1 VTVRD
6 GGMLRAR
13 LLAALLRVRR
23 EPNFHRNNDRKSEG
37 GMQGCARC
45 ELFGGLGKTEGFS
58 GDVEFWA
65 VLRRLP
71 TSQTAGKLD
80 LRAQILF

>member
-23 EPNFHRNNDRKSEG
+23 EPNFHRNNDRKLEG

-45 ELFGGLGKTEGFS
+45 GLFKF
-58 GDVEFWA
+58 FA
-65 VLRRLP
+65 
-71 TSQTAGKLD
+71 
-80 LRAQILF
+80 

>member
-1 VTVRD
+1 MRVTD
-6 GGMLRAR
+6 GAMPPRR
-13 LLAALLRVRR
+13 SLAALLRVR
-23 EPNFHRNNDRKSEG
+23 PKANFHRNNDRKLEG